1 LGAQECEAS
10 GVDVNGVPR
19 HPGYGNGGEGARF
32 ILRHATSTSL
42 TDAFTTFATS
52 LRPAKPFTQNP
63 DDRFG
68 RPTFDVDVREVLR
81 RCALWCSAFR
91 GSEVTV
97 PAQVLTLPSAAP
109 WLRRHRVSVEASST
123 DELALAG
130 AIPPARVMFDGE
142 GAPARRLR
150 HAVSLGAG
158 TFVVSTEGEI
168 MTLSASVQRR
178 QRVLLDVTDARCEY
192 LIDVVL
198 AQEYLDLTGVRYQL
212 GLSDDGADID
222 EALRRI
228 AAFLDYQA
236 IRVSNICL
244 AVATPVGRPPG
255 DPRALAARIG
265 EAIAERRGSLCYPTL
280 SVDVSVDWQTLTS
293 KD

>member
-1 LGAQECEAS
+1 M
-10 GVDVNGVPR
+10 
-19 HPGYGNGGEGARF
+19 GYRGIPATATVEGDEV

-42 TDAFTTFATS
+42 TDAFVTFATS
-52 LRPAKPFTQNP
+52 LRPAKSFTQNH
-63 DDRFG
+63 DERCA
-68 RPTFDVDVREVLR
+68 RSTFDVDVPEVLR

-91 GSEVTV
+91 GSEITV
-97 PAQVLTLPSAAP
+97 PARLLTLPAAAP
-109 WLRRHRVSVEASST
+109 WLRRHRVSVETSST
-123 DELALAG
+123 DELALAL

-142 GAPARRLR
+142 GASARRLR

-168 MTLSASVQRR
+168 MTLSATVARR

-212 GLSDDGADID
+212 GLNDDSADVD
-222 EALRRI
+222 EAFRRI

-244 AVATPVGRPPG
+244 AVTTPVGRPPG
-255 DPRALAARIG
+255 DPRALAASIG
-265 EAIAERRGSLCYPTL
+265 ESIAERRGSLCQAAL

-293 KD
+293 TD